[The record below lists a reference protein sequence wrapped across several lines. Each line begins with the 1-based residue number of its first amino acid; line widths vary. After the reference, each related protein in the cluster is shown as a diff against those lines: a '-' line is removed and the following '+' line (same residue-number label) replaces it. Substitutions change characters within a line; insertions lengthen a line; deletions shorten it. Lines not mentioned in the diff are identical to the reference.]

1 MKFVDVPV
9 SPYTGTADVN
19 IPIYTIHAKGID
31 IPISLGYHTGGIRL
45 DEEASWVGLGWALN
59 AGGMISR
66 TINDKDDLGGMY
78 FNQPVPQLQGDISDH
93 QPAECAGLQNA
104 GFKYIVNF
112 FDSYNVNFL
121 TGPGNAETGGDFYQP
136 FNSAGPNQPFD
147 LEPDSYSYN
156 VLGMSGKFII
166 KRDKTI
172 VQEKQDN
179 TRIQIANNGP
189 TDATIY
195 FIITDNKGIKY
206 YFEQTQAVLPTSA
219 SGGTPSSWF
228 LTKIVTQQNDVISFN
243 YSGSGFVTTPTLKT
257 QSYRPY
263 LSFGNQYTESS
274 NTGTQ
279 YNNVNLQNITYNG
292 GQVTFTSDNVR
303 NDLSGAYKLNA
314 VNIYAK
320 NTTGLKLLKSHNLY
334 YSYFVALGAQGGTT
348 EANRLRLDSIKEVS
362 GSQTIKPYVFSYN
375 FDSQASNV
383 QLTKRS
389 YNMDHWGFYNG
400 AANSVL
406 IPSASVYYNNMV
418 DAPGVV
424 NYSGANRD
432 PSFPSTQTFSLQKI
446 TYPTGGSTVMEYE
459 ANDYNYRRSLQSGQ
473 EFLPQTLVHVDTMIT
488 PNASTSGTIDVSKI
502 FPLINPGVQGYNFN
516 ITVTFR
522 ASNFSTGWSQQDLN
536 TFNKLGFIVNGD
548 QTDLSSAPCSGIGA
562 CIVRTRFYQLA
573 IGQVASRTPIPWSFY
588 YDSSAIPPGDIG
600 DAFIRFSYDILKS
613 TPETNPVLPAG
624 GIRIKSLTDYSSD
637 GTVAKKRTWN
647 YHYGDNN
654 ELTNGLLM
662 SFPAYV
668 REEIVHVDYGGVAG
682 EFLLHQL
689 VMFGT
694 TNTPLTSGTSGN
706 VVGYSQVTETTI
718 DPSNSVDNGKVV
730 YNYVNIP
737 DSVIAYNK
745 LRFPGMNNVRHSL
758 NGSLL
763 SQLTYRK
770 VGNAYAKVK
779 EINNFYHTANRKS
792 YYSAKYQTNLLANHR
807 GSCDSAIAGVPNAG
821 FAEFYPSIIS
831 EKVLQDSTQEITYD
845 NDTTKYIVSSSK
857 MFYDNPAHYQLTRQV
872 TTDSRG
878 NKHVSKVTY
887 PQDYIV
893 SGGLTNNTILDT
905 LIRRNMLAETIEK
918 RDSIF
923 YRGVATG
930 LVDAASFTKYKQLNT
945 GTVVPD
951 KMYKL
956 DVVKPVND
964 FQGMMVSGNT
974 ISQDSRYR
982 QLINFDGYDHVG
994 NVSQYTVT
1002 DKPPVSIIWD
1012 YKRVSPIAQVSNA
1025 DSLSVAYTSFEA
1037 DGMGHWSVASATRV
1051 TTNALSGANAYNL
1064 GNGSISKSGL
1074 TATNNYI
1081 VSYWT
1086 TNTGPL
1092 TIAGTMSGY
1101 PVKGAT
1107 NKGWTYYEHQIT
1119 GVSTVTVSGTGNI
1132 DELRLYPAGGQMT
1145 TYTYDPLVGVTS
1157 LTDAKNQVSYYEYD
1171 GFQRLRDV
1179 RDQDGNIVK
1188 HVDYHYQG
1196 Q

>member
-9 SPYTGTADVN
+9 SPYTGTADVSV
-19 IPIYTIHAKGID
+19 PIYTIKTKGIEV
-31 IPISLGYHTGGIRL
+31 PISLAYHTGGIRL
-45 DEEASWVGLGWALN
+45 AEEAGSTGLGWALN

-66 TINDKDDLGGMY
+66 TINDKDDMGGKY
-78 FNQPVPQLQGDISDH
+78 FGTDVPQPAGDLSEY
-93 QPAECAGLQNA
+93 QPANNHLNEPLEINVN
-104 GFKYIVNF
+104 KYITKFDCSYMVNF
-112 FDSYNVNFL
+112 GPGLGVGYNFL
-121 TGPGNAETGGDFYQP
+121 TPFGGGLNDYIY
-136 FNSAGPNQPFD
+136 D
-147 LEPDSYSYN
+147 LEPDTYSYN
-156 VLGMSGKFII
+156 FAGKSGKFII
-166 KRDKTI
+166 TRDKRI
-172 VQEKQDN
+172 VLEKQDN
-179 TRIQIANNGP
+179 IKVQFIQN
-189 TDATIY
+189 TQDQTTCT
-195 FIITDNKGIKY
+195 FVITDEEGNKF
-206 YFEQTQAVLPTSA
+206 YFNDIERVGSA
-219 SGGTPSSWF
+219 TLAQLSPSSWH
-228 LTKIVTQQNDVISFN
+228 LSKIVTQQNETIQFLYEASGTTTTIPAN
-243 YSGSGFVTTPTLKT
+243 YQLYNYFCTESLINSNAAATNYQNITLKT
-257 QSYRPY
+257 IDFP
-263 LSFGNQYTESS
+263 
-274 NTGTQ
+274 TGQ
-279 YNNVNLQNITYNG
+279 LQF
-292 GQVTFTSDNVR
+292 VSDFSR
-303 NDLSGAYKLNA
+303 TDLAGANKLNA
-314 VNIYAK
+314 IKLYAK
-320 NTTGLKLLKSHNLY
+320 TNSGLKYLNERDLY
-334 YSYFVALGAQGGTT
+334 YSYFNPNTSGS
-348 EANRLRLDSIKEVS
+348 ERLRLDSIKEIS
-362 GSQTIKPYVFSYN
+362 GSNSLKPYAFDYNLPTNGDYSKHSY
-375 FDSQASNV
+375 SI
-383 QLTKRS
+383 
-389 YNMDHWGFYNG
+389 DHWGFYNG
-400 AANSVL
+400 AGNTIL
-406 IPSASVYYNNMV
+406 IPS
-418 DAPGVV
+418 V
-424 NYSGANRD
+424 NVLFESPSIQSQIFTFNGANRE
-432 PSFPSTQTFSLQKI
+432 PSPFGVQQVYALQKI
-446 TYPTGGSTVMEYE
+446 TYPTGGSSVIDYE
-459 ANDYNYRRSLQSGQ
+459 PNTYDERQSTLGQ
-473 EFLPQTLVHVDTMIT
+473 QQENPNVVLTTVDTVLNIR
-488 PNASTSGTIDVSKI
+488 SSSSGTIDFSKI
-502 FPLINPGVQGYNFN
+502 FPIIPNGQSGTNATL
-516 ITVTFR
+516 TVAFV
-522 ASNFSTGWSQQDLN
+522 SNYSTGWPYQDRAGYN
-536 TFNKLGFIVNGD
+536 RCYFEFVGQHI
-548 QTDLSSAPCSGIGA
+548 DLSSSNLTCGGPVCSIAIPLNIQAP
-562 CIVRTRFYQLA
+562 VNVPYQWTA
-573 IGQVASRTPIPWSFY
+573 Y
-588 YDSSAIPPGDIG
+588 YDSSAIPPAD
-600 DAFIRFSYDILKS
+600 FSEIHVTVQFQASK
-613 TPETNPVLPAG
+613 TAVNNNNPTLTG
-624 GIRIKSLTDYSSD
+624 GGLRVHTLTDYTSS
-637 GTVAKKRTWN
+637 GVVAKKRAWD
-647 YHYGDNN
+647 YHYGSSGQY
-654 ELTNGLLM
+654 TYGKLM
-662 SFPAYV
+662 STPSYV
-668 REEIVHVDYGGVAG
+668 HKELAATSEGGSCLG
-682 EFLLHQL
+682 L
-689 VMFGT
+689 VLYSSSN
-694 TNTPLTSGTSGN
+694 TNLTSAIQGN
-706 VVGYSQVTETTI
+706 IVGYSQVTEFTI
-718 DPSNSVDNGKVV
+718 NPLNSLDNGKIV
-730 YNYVNIP
+730 YNYVNNIDSLINYGGLRYPGIP
-737 DSVIAYNK
+737 NMGDN
-745 LRFPGMNNVRHSL
+745 L

-763 SQLTYRK
+763 SKITYRNTGGQYFK
-770 VGNAYAKVK
+770 VNESHNYAHV
-779 EINNFYHTANRKS
+779 TNRIV
-792 YYSAKYQTNLLANHR
+792 YYSAKYRDKQGGSTGNCDGQT
-807 GSCDSAIAGVPNAG
+807 GTTNAG
-821 FAEFYPSIIS
+821 IAEFFPSIKS
-831 EKVLQDSTQEITYD
+831 ERVLQDSTQEITYD

-857 MFYDNPAHYQLTRQV
+857 MFYDNPVHYQLTRQV